1 MILLL
6 MIVLF
11 YSCHP
16 YKSGNFVLLNNDS
29 LAQQIVDFSDHA
41 NISNIKNRK
50 LVMLSVDFANSNT
63 VRYKITSVP
72 DLFYLF
78 AQQTSFVTKLNDVYV
93 IVSLSTLPDF
103 KLSENTLI
111 ELLRDDFP
119 WLYDDYKKIK
129 KAQISDPKIQVAPH
143 MLVDDEYW
151 EVTFIN
157 DSLVSKRII
166 NKF

>member
-129 KAQISDPKIQVAPH
+129 KAQISDRKIQVAPH

-157 DSLVSKRII
+157 GSLVLKE
-166 NKF
+166 KFFFD

>member
-1 MILLL
+1 
-6 MIVLF
+6 
-11 YSCHP
+11 
-16 YKSGNFVLLNNDS
+16 
-29 LAQQIVDFSDHA
+29 
-41 NISNIKNRK
+41 
-50 LVMLSVDFANSNT
+50 MLSVDFANSNT

-119 WLYDDYKKIK
+119 WLYDDYKK
-129 KAQISDPKIQVAPH
+129 
-143 MLVDDEYW
+143 LR
-151 EVTFIN
+151 
-157 DSLVSKRII
+157 KR
-166 NKF
+166 KFQTPRYKLRLTCLLMMNTGK